1 MEDLD
6 EVLIWPRKKHIL
18 KEFVERRLRLPA
30 VHMSPWKDHT
40 MNVKRFYAGLTGV
53 VLAGG
58 LAACGSA
65 AAPRTAVT
73 VTATPTPTVTV
84 TPTPTPIVTKAKP
97 VVVVPA
103 QTVYAP
109 AAPAAPALTNC
120 GGVYAGPNT
129 SCPFAV
135 NVEQTWLTSGAIETF
150 SVYSPVTGLSYVM
163 TCGGIDPTVCTGG
176 NNALVEFYN

>member
-1 MEDLD
+1 
-6 EVLIWPRKKHIL
+6 
-18 KEFVERRLRLPA
+18 
-30 VHMSPWKDHT
+30 MSPWKDHT
-40 MNVKRFYAGLTGV
+40 MNVKRFYAGLTGL

-65 AAPRTAVT
+65 ATPAAVPRAAVT

-84 TPTPTPIVTKAKP
+84 TPTPIPTVTKAKP

-135 NVEQTWLTSGAIETF
+135 NVEQTWLTSGATDTF

>member
-1 MEDLD
+1 MN
-6 EVLIWPRKKHIL
+6 
-18 KEFVERRLRLPA
+18 VER
-30 VHMSPWKDHT
+30 S
-40 MNVKRFYAGLTGV
+40 YAGLTGL

-65 AAPRTAVT
+65 AVPRAAVT

-84 TPTPTPIVTKAKP
+84 TPTPTPTKAKT

-103 QTVYAP
+103 QTVY
-109 AAPAAPALTNC
+109 APAAPALTNC

-135 NVEQTWLTSGAIETF
+135 NVEQTWLTSGAADTF

-176 NNALVEFYN
+176 NTALVEFYN

>member
-1 MEDLD
+1 
-6 EVLIWPRKKHIL
+6 
-18 KEFVERRLRLPA
+18 
-30 VHMSPWKDHT
+30 
-40 MNVKRFYAGLTGV
+40 MNLKRFYAGLTGL

-65 AAPRTAVT
+65 TVPSIVPRSAVT
-73 VTATPTPTVTV
+73 ATATPTPTVTV
-84 TPTPTPIVTKAKP
+84 TPTPTPTVTVTSTPTPTVTKTKA

-109 AAPAAPALTNC
+109 ATPALTNC
-120 GGVYAGPNT
+120 GGVFAGPNT

-135 NVEQTWLTSGAIETF
+135 NVQQTWLTSGATNTF

>member
-1 MEDLD
+1 
-6 EVLIWPRKKHIL
+6 
-18 KEFVERRLRLPA
+18 
-30 VHMSPWKDHT
+30 

-65 AAPRTAVT
+65 AVPRAAVT

-84 TPTPTPIVTKAKP
+84 TPTPTPTVTKAKP

-135 NVEQTWLTSGAIETF
+135 NVEQTWLTSGATETF

>member
-1 MEDLD
+1 MDRMALPPGQHAID
-6 EVLIWPRKKHIL
+6 GFPRFGTHL
-18 KEFVERRLRLPA
+18 HRP
-30 VHMSPWKDHT
+30 P
-40 MNVKRFYAGLTGV
+40 
-53 VLAGG
+53 
-58 LAACGSA
+58 
-65 AAPRTAVT
+65 
-73 VTATPTPTVTV
+73 
-84 TPTPTPIVTKAKP
+84 
-97 VVVVPA
+97 
-103 QTVYAP
+103 P

-135 NVEQTWLTSGAIETF
+135 NVEQTWLTSGATDTF

>member
-1 MEDLD
+1 
-6 EVLIWPRKKHIL
+6 
-18 KEFVERRLRLPA
+18 
-30 VHMSPWKDHT
+30 
-40 MNVKRFYAGLTGV
+40 MNVRRFYAGLTGL

-65 AAPRTAVT
+65 AAPAAVPRAAVT
-73 VTATPTPTVTV
+73 VTATPPPTVTV
-84 TPTPTPIVTKAKP
+84 TPTPTPTVTKAKP

-103 QTVYAP
+103 QTVY
-109 AAPAAPALTNC
+109 APAAPALTNC

-135 NVEQTWLTSGAIETF
+135 NVKQTWLTSGATGTV